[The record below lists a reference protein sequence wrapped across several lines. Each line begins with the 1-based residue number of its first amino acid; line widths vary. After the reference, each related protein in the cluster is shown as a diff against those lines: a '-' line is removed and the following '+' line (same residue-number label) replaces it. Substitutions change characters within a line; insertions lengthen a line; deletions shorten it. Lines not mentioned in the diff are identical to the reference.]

1 MLLEIKKMLVT
12 EVFVIFSRAD
22 YEMDLDKCCLLTCLR
37 MLYLRIIIV
46 WLMKNNLNQI
56 FGI

>member
-1 MLLEIKKMLVT
+1 MLVT

-37 MLYLRIIIV
+37 MLYLKIIIV

-56 FGI
+56 VGIYYACT